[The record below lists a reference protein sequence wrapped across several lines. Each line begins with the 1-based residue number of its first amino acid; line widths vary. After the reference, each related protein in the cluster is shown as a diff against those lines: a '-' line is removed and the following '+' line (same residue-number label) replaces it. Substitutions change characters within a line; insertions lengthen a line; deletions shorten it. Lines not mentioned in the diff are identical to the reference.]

1 MENTLPDD
9 FVAYVLES
17 IVEHKDSLSIVKTV
31 DGLGTLFEISVAEQ
45 DMGKIIGKKGQTIE
59 AIRTLVR
66 TFGAKSGERINLK
79 VLEPKVI

>member
-1 MENTLPDD
+1 MENTMPDD
-9 FVAYVLES
+9 FIAYILES
-17 IVEHKDSLSIVKTV
+17 IVEYKDSLSIVKTV

-66 TFGAKSGERINLK
+66 TFGAKNGERINLK
-79 VLEPKVI
+79 VLEPTVV